1 MTEETWLDSLK
12 VPAALSCADYEYS
25 ADRKALDAVKA
36 VPGVSALCAKF
47 TSFFLQAEKAELLG
61 RAVKVSDKQ
70 FPEIDRLRLKAAKIL
85 GITAPPV
92 FVIEAPVLNAFTL
105 GPDAENSFIILTRA
119 LVQEARPRE
128 LMYVLG
134 HELGHVKSQHS
145 LYITVAVLLTN
156 TGLLA
161 ARTSD
166 LPGVRQVLAVLR
178 PAAEVALNAWARR
191 AEITCDRAGL
201 VVSQDL
207 PSAQRA
213 LLLLACGSR
222 DLADRIDLA
231 EYEKQRQ
238 ELSESLGKWRQLFQT
253 HPHLPKRVKALELFA
268 GSLPYQKLVSDRT
281 AGPDHDALDAES
293 AKVLDDFEGVKAAAG
308 SALDWSRQRLGEGIG
323 VLAKGLAAASE
334 TLKPAEEPPKK
345 PRRGRKGG

>member
-1 MTEETWLDSLK
+1 MADDSWLDSLK
-12 VPAALSCADYEYS
+12 IPTALSSADYEYS
-25 ADRKALDAVKA
+25 ADRKALEAVRA
-36 VPGVSALCAKF
+36 VPGASALCAKL
-47 TSFFLQAEKAELLG
+47 TSFFLESEKAALLG

-70 FPEIDRLRLKAAKIL
+70 FPEIDRLRLEAARVL
-85 GITAPPV
+85 GLSAPPV
-92 FVIEAPVLNAFTL
+92 FIIEAPVLNAFTM

-119 LVQEARPRE
+119 LVQEAKPRE

-156 TGLLA
+156 TGLVA
-161 ARTSD
+161 AHTLS
-166 LPGVRQVLAVLR
+166 LPGVRHILAVLR
-178 PAAEVALNAWARR
+178 PAAEVALNAWSRR

-201 VVSQDL
+201 VANQDL

-213 LLLLACGSR
+213 LLLMACGSR

-238 ELSESLGKWRQLFQT
+238 ELSESVGKWRQLFET

-268 GSLPYQKLVSDRT
+268 GSAPYRGLISGQP
-281 AGPDHDALDAES
+281 GGQDHAALDEQC
-293 AKVLDDFEGVKAAAG
+293 AKVLDDFTGVMEAAG
-308 SALDWSRQRLGEGIG
+308 SALDWGKKRLGDGIG
-323 VLAKGLAAASE
+323 VLAKGLAAASQ
-334 TLKPAEEPPKK
+334 TLKPADAGSDKTD
-345 PRRGRKGG
+345 RQS